1 MKEKK
6 EDTIAQANSL
16 FEKAQ
21 EALKGDHFNESLDLL
36 NQAQKLFKTGKDDE
50 GVANCYGDMGLIN
63 SRLGNFKVALDNLL
77 HCLEIREK
85 LNNEIQITR
94 TYNQLA
100 NCYVNLGETDE
111 AIKYYQKSLTIN
123 EKINYLK
130 GISTNSLN
138 LGNLY
143 KDIGKFDDATK
154 LFYKALEIDLKNNDR
169 EGLALSY
176 SSIGNI
182 NAHTG
187 DLYSALDFYFKALNV
202 QEELNRNQS
211 RAITLNNIGN
221 VYKNLEEYDPA
232 LESYKKAYDILNSL
246 GIKRWLSQILN
257 NMGVIY
263 SLKKDFNQALLYQ
276 EKSLALAKEI
286 GDKNASGYALIK
298 IAEVVSEV
306 KHENPDKY
314 FDEAIAIHSELKNQT
329 GLANVYLNM
338 GVYYFKIKDYKKAG
352 EYFTLSLNI
361 SKENKLNTV
370 LIDVYK
376 YLSELSSINK
386 DFENAYVYHERYS
399 HIKDAFFKDEYNKR
413 ISDMKIKY
421 EKEKQ
426 EKLLYNEI
434 EEQKNKLEVFYNEL
448 KIKNEILIE
457 NEKMLKDAKDKAEEM
472 SKLKSNFLA
481 NMSHELRTPMNGIL
495 GLSVI
500 LKELSGKNTEE
511 YELSETIN
519 ESAERLMNSIN
530 QLLEFSELE
539 NTNYNLKYV
548 KFNLM
553 DVIYEL
559 ISTFKKKA
567 DKKKITVNLITSK
580 PIIIVNL
587 DKYALRKILV
597 NIIDNAIKF
606 TSSKGKID
614 IILYQDEDFLIIK
627 VSDTGI
633 GIAPDQMEFIFDS
646 FRQGSEGLVRKF
658 EGSGLGLSIT
668 KKLVESMK
676 GKIEVESKEG
686 EGATFIIKFKKVL

>member
-6 EDTIAQANSL
+6 ADTLTQANSL
-16 FEKAQ
+16 LEQAQ
-21 EALKGDHFNESLDLL
+21 TALKNEHFNDSLELL
-36 NQAQKLFKTGKDDE
+36 DKAHALYKKADDDE
-50 GVANCYGDMGLIN
+50 GIANCLGDIGMIN
-63 SRLGNFKVALDNLL
+63 SRLGNFKVALDSLL
-77 HCLEIREK
+77 KCVEIRER
-85 LNNEIQITR
+85 LNNEIQTSR

-100 NCYVNLGETDE
+100 NCFVNLGETDE
-111 AIKYYQKSLTIN
+111 AIKYYQQSLTIN
-123 EKINYLK
+123 EKINYTK

-154 LFYKALEIDLKNNDR
+154 LFYKALEIDLKNNDK

-176 SSIGNI
+176 SSIGNL

-221 VYKNLEEYDPA
+221 VYKNLEEYDLA
-232 LESYKKAYDILNSL
+232 LENYKKAYDILNSL

-257 NMGVIY
+257 NMGVIH
-263 SLKKDFNQALLYQ
+263 SLKKDFNQAFLYQ

-286 GDKNASGYALIK
+286 GDKNASGYALTK
-298 IAEVVSEV
+298 IAEVVSEL

-314 FDEAIAIHSELKNQT
+314 FDEAIAINSELKNQT

-338 GVYYFKIKDYKKAG
+338 GVYYFRIKNYKKAE
-352 EYFTLSLNI
+352 EYFILSLKI

-370 LIDVYK
+370 LIDIYK
-376 YLSELSSINK
+376 YMSELSSIKK
-386 DFENAYVYHERYS
+386 DFENAYVYHEKYS
-399 HIKDAFFKDEYNKR
+399 QIKDALFKDEYNKR

-434 EEQKNKLEVFYNEL
+434 EEQKNKLEIFYNEL
-448 KIKNEILIE
+448 KIKNEILLE
-457 NEKMLKDAKDKAEEM
+457 NEKMLKESKEKAEEM

-539 NTNYNLKYV
+539 NSDYNLKYA

-553 DVIYEL
+553 DLIYEL
-559 ISTFKKKA
+559 MTTFKKKA
-567 DKKKITVNLITSK
+567 EKKKISLNLITSK
-580 PIIIVNL
+580 PLIIVNL

-606 TSSKGKID
+606 TSSKGKVD
-614 IILYQDEDFLIIK
+614 IILYQDENFLIIK

-646 FRQGSEGLVRKF
+646 FRQGSEGLVRKY

-668 KKLVESMK
+668 KRLVESMK

-686 EGATFIIKFKKVL
+686 KGATFIIKFKKVF

>member
-77 HCLEIREK
+77 HCLELREK

-376 YLSELSSINK
+376 YLSELSSIK
-386 DFENAYVYHERYS
+386 EDFENAYIYHERYS

-559 ISTFKKKA
+559 ITTFKKKA

-606 TSSKGKID
+606 TNPKGKID
-614 IILYQDEDFLIIK
+614 IILYQDEDLLVIK
-627 VSDTGI
+627 VLDTGI

>member
-1 MKEKK
+1 MKAKK
-6 EDTIAQANSL
+6 EDTLLQANSIFEKAEEALKAEHYHESLELLNNAKQL
-16 FEKAQ
+16 FEKAKDN
-21 EALKGDHFNESLDLL
+21 EGISNCLGDI
-36 NQAQKLFKTGKDDE
+36 
-50 GVANCYGDMGLIN
+50 GLIN
-63 SRLGNFKVALDNLL
+63 SRLGNFQIALDNLL
-77 HCLEIREK
+77 QCLGIREK
-85 LNNEIQITR
+85 LNNEIQISR

-100 NCYVNLGETDE
+100 NCYVNLGKTDE
-111 AIKYYQKSLTIN
+111 AIGFYQKSLSIN

-154 LFYKALEIDLKNNDR
+154 LFYKALEIDLKNSDR

-176 SSIGNI
+176 TSIGNL

-187 DLYSALDFYFKALNV
+187 DLYSALDFYFKALNI
-202 QEELNRNQS
+202 QEELNRSQS

-221 VYKNLEEYDPA
+221 VYKNLEEYDRA
-232 LESYKKAYDILNSL
+232 LESYKKAYDLLNSI

-276 EKSLALAKEI
+276 EKSLTFAKEI

-298 IAEVVSEV
+298 IAEVVSEL

-314 FDEAIAIHSELKNQT
+314 FDEAIAINTELKNQT

-338 GVYYFKIKDYKKAG
+338 GTYYFRVKDYIKAE
-352 EYFTLSLNI
+352 EYFMLSLNI

-370 LIDVYK
+370 LIDIYK
-376 YLSELSSINK
+376 YLSQLSSIKK
-386 DFENAYVYHERYS
+386 DFENAYKYHERYS
-399 HIKDAFFKDEYNKR
+399 QIKDTFFKEEYNKR

-448 KIKNEILIE
+448 KIKNEILVE
-457 NEKMLKDAKDKAEEM
+457 NEKMLKESKEKAEEM

-539 NTNYNLKYV
+539 NTDYNLKHA

-553 DVIYEL
+553 DLIYEL
-559 ISTFKKKA
+559 MSTFKKKA
-567 DKKKITVNLITSK
+567 DKKEIILNLITSK

-587 DKYALRKILV
+587 DKYALKKILV

-606 TSSKGKID
+606 TGEKGKVD
-614 IILYQDEDFLIIK
+614 IILYKDEDFLIIK
-627 VSDTGI
+627 ISDTGI
-633 GIAPDQMEFIFDS
+633 GIAENQKEFIFDS
-646 FRQGSEGLVRKF
+646 FRQGSEGLVRKY

-668 KKLVESMK
+668 KRLVEAMK

-686 EGATFIIKFKKVL
+686 EGSTFIIKFKKVL